1 MIPCGGVKSDSG
13 RFFSVGLSPKTSER
27 AAQARCRRRRA
38 APGSASKKG
47 FSTLGLP
54 LLLYSAA
61 RVAKLSLLWPL
72 WRAPLGARA
81 QANLCAAGD
90 SLVPS
95 SPSLCVVTDRRRT
108 LNTRTTFRVTALYV

>member
-54 LLLYSAA
+54 LLIGRPRREAC
-61 RVAKLSLLWPL
+61 LLWPL
-72 WRAPLGARA
+72 AHPFGRQGAGQPLRRWR
-81 QANLCAAGD
+81 
-90 SLVPS
+90 
-95 SPSLCVVTDRRRT
+95 
-108 LNTRTTFRVTALYV
+108 